1 MSGKFKIKN
10 VRKLEGFLSNY
21 ILHNHRAA
29 TLNISYYFSYSVTTI
44 GELIILQHRNGS
56 INVLTGEQ
64 CYFIPRETDRYRGF
78 IWGNGGVQWV
88 THDDKI
94 EPLITTTVM
103 KRASELMQRGCQC
116 RTAQGCTLVSNQEY
130 SHAEQHHRCSH
141 FEEYKMGDGEYIFGE
156 REVITPKEVISL
168 PFAANGWVWGNGHF
182 LVFGEKG
189 IYDVTAK
196 RMLLEYTKGIICGIS
211 RGVVLVMVDKGMTNG
226 WHNVEWY
233 TGILEEKPRKPK
245 QGECAVCFNVA
256 SKMMAYNCGHAV
268 VCRAC
273 DKMSACIICGVVIT
287 QRIEIFSR

>member
-10 VRKLEGFLSNY
+10 VRKLECFLNNY
-21 ILHNHRAA
+21 GLQLDKGS
-29 TLNISYYFSYSVTTI
+29 LNLAYYFNHSVTVI
-44 GELIILQHRNGS
+44 DELIIFQYCGLG

-64 CYFIPRETDRYRGF
+64 CYFTPRETDTYRGF
-78 IWGNGGVQWV
+78 IWTSSGIRWV

-94 EPLITTTVM
+94 EPPITTSNII
-103 KRASELMQRGCQC
+103 RASELMVRGCQC
-116 RTAQGCTLVSNQEY
+116 RTREGCNLTREY
-130 SHAEQHHRCSH
+130 NITTQHHRCSH
-141 FEEYKMGDGEYIFGE
+141 FEEYQKGDGEYILDGV
-156 REVITPKEVISL
+156 RVITPKEVIPL
-168 PFAANGWVWGNGHF
+168 PFVANGWVWGNGHF
-182 LVFGEKG
+182 LVFGENG
-189 IYDVTAK
+189 IYDVTTK

-211 RGVVLVMVDKGMTNG
+211 RGVVLIMVDKGTTNG

-245 QGECAVCFNVA
+245 QGECAVCFNA
-256 SKMMAYNCGHAV
+256 APKMMAYNCGHAV